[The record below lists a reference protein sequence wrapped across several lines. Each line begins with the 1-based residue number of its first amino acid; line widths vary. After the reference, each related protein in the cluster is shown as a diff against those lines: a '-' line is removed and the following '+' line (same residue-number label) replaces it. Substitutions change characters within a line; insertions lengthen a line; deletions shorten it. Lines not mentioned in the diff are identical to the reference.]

1 MSRAQKQHQ
10 GQEGGSS
17 LTHLIFVAFVTV
29 SAKYRVILFSLTI
42 FVNQLGGL
50 TKQVQ
55 NYKPDVCNPQ
65 TLSKVSFITF
75 FYESV
80 RKVLIPWHHATQ
92 IYFDTIIKLSF
103 FLRKYKPQI
112 FEILS
117 GGCHSTVS
125 MVISSHA
132 EMSNTM
138 HLYNS

>member
-1 MSRAQKQHQ
+1 
-10 GQEGGSS
+10 
-17 LTHLIFVAFVTV
+17 V
-29 SAKYRVILFSLTI
+29 SAKYRVILFSFTI

-92 IYFDTIIKLSF
+92 IYFDTIIKLPF
-103 FLRKYKPQI
+103 FI
-112 FEILS
+112 EEIQTTNL
-117 GGCHSTVS
+117 
-125 MVISSHA
+125 
-132 EMSNTM
+132 
-138 HLYNS
+138 

>member
-1 MSRAQKQHQ
+1 M
-10 GQEGGSS
+10 
-17 LTHLIFVAFVTV
+17 
-29 SAKYRVILFSLTI
+29 SAKYRVILFSFTI

-92 IYFDTIIKLSF
+92 LYFGTIIKLPFF

-112 FEILS
+112 LRASVEAATPQFPLSSAPMLRCLIPCTSTTVDTNLFFYVASSFYFYYILMFH
-117 GGCHSTVS
+117 C
-125 MVISSHA
+125 
-132 EMSNTM
+132 
-138 HLYNS
+138 